1 MKENIYGNVPCFLGA
16 ENLVKKGTYDT
27 DVIFYGAPFEGES
40 TWGDYT
46 GVELGP
52 KQIRSSSARYS
63 GYLPELDHV
72 DVNEYLTF
80 GDAGDIPFV
89 AHDNEQS
96 YQNIE
101 DFSAELWKT
110 GKFLVG
116 FGGEHGVTYP
126 ILKSLADS
134 GKKVGIIHLDA
145 HYDNMP
151 DYEGEIYARNTPFMR
166 LYETEGVRNESII
179 HTGIHGP
186 RNKPETGRYAQENGA
201 VTLTINDIREAK
213 DLRAY
218 AKEIYDMA
226 AKDVDVVYLSI
237 CSDVLDFAYNPG
249 GPVDGNGLT
258 SYELLTL
265 IHEFGKQ
272 GLVGMDYV
280 EVYPMMDANQHSAH
294 FVSYAVLYVLAG
306 HLKHIG
312 KI

>member
-1 MKENIYGNVPCFLGA
+1 MKENIYGNIPCFLGA
-16 ENLVKKGTYDT
+16 ENLVKKGEYDT

-72 DVNEYLTF
+72 DVKEHLTF

-151 DYEGEIYARNTPFMR
+151 DHEGELYARSTPFMR
-166 LYETEGVRNESII
+166 LYETEGIRNESII

-186 RNKPETGRYAQENGA
+186 RNKPETGRHAKENGA
-201 VTLTINDIREAK
+201 VTITINDIRETK
-213 DLRAY
+213 DLRTY

-265 IHEFGKQ
+265 IHEFGQ
-272 GLVGMDYV
+272 HGLVGMDYV
-280 EVYPMMDANQHSAH
+280 EVYPMIDANQHSAH

-306 HLKHIG
+306 HLKNLG

>member
-1 MKENIYGNVPCFLGA
+1 MKNNIYGNIPCFLGS
-16 ENLVKKGTYDT
+16 ENLVQKGAYDT

-63 GYLPELDHV
+63 GYLPELDHI
-72 DVNEYLTF
+72 DVMEHFTL
-80 GDAGDIPFV
+80 GDAGDVPFV
-89 AHDNEQS
+89 AHDNDQS
-96 YQNIE
+96 YKNIE
-101 DFSAELWKT
+101 EFSGELWKT

-126 ILKSLADS
+126 ILKALADS

-151 DYEGEIYARNTPFMR
+151 DFEGEKYARNTPFMR
-166 LYETEGVRNESII
+166 LYETDGIRNESII

-186 RNKPETGRYAQENGA
+186 RNKPETGKYAKENGA
-201 VTLTINDIREAK
+201 VTIGINTIKEAN
-213 DLRAY
+213 DLRAL
-218 AKEIYDMA
+218 AKEIYDQA
-226 AKDVDVVYLSI
+226 AQDVDVVYLSI

-265 IHEFGKQ
+265 IHEFGKL

-280 EVYPMMDANQHSAH
+280 EVYPMMNQNQQSAH

-306 HLKHIG
+306 HAKYLG

>member
-72 DVNEYLTF
+72 DVTEHLTF
-80 GDAGDIPFV
+80 GDAGDVPFV
-89 AHDNEQS
+89 AHDNAQS

-186 RNKPETGRYAQENGA
+186 RNKPDTGRYAQENGA
-201 VTLTINDIREAK
+201 VTITINDIRETK
-213 DLRAY
+213 DLRGY
-218 AKEIYDMA
+218 AKKIYNMA

-265 IHEFGKQ
+265 IHEFGKH

-280 EVYPMMDANQHSAH
+280 EVYPMMDANQHSSH

-306 HLKHIG
+306 HLKHLG